1 MPDFV
6 NTIFRTEGNYAQ
18 SHTSEPLSTLLTTA
32 REPLYTY
39 APHSSPHRNR
49 PVEPGSGGTYY
60 STVRAT
66 CNLPQ
71 TRDGRRFKYKENA
84 GEYK

>member
-32 REPLYTY
+32 REPLYTCS
-39 APHSSPHRNR
+39 ALVTAQKP
-49 PVEPGSGGTYY
+49 TWT
-60 STVRAT
+60 TVHI
-66 CNLPQ
+66 
-71 TRDGRRFKYKENA
+71 
-84 GEYK
+84 